1 MVDMSAS
8 GQVLHGRA
16 LPGPAARLPGGVGP
30 HRRVGRHARGPQQ
43 GEATLVMFQMSQMFF
58 VLSPTS
64 ILCELTWLKQ
74 ARNLSNVIQRSVDLP
89 AADVPHGLVRE
100 HLRAGRVLRQAA
112 PHVLRPHQ
120 VRLPH
125 RAGRLP
131 HPAGLRQCPRHSY
144 TIYTLSTQNLHNIYI
159 ISTQY
164 LYILYILSTLSS
176 GEEWRHSEPSDYLH
190 NIYRISTQ
198 YLHNIYIISIHT
210 IYTVLWGGVATL

>member
-43 GEATLVMFQMSQMFF
+43 GEATLAMFQMSQMFF

-64 ILCELTWLKQ
+64 ILCELTWLQ
-74 ARNLSNVIQRSVDLP
+74 RARNLSNVIQRSVDLP

-125 RAGRLP
+125 GAGRLP
-131 HPAGLRQCPRHSY
+131 HPAGLRQCPWHSY
-144 TIYTLSTQNLHNIYI
+144 TIYT
-159 ISTQY
+159 ISTQH
-164 LYILYILSTLSS
+164 LHYIYTISTLN
-176 GEEWRHSEPSDYLH
+176 LH
-190 NIYRISTQ
+190 AAGLR
-198 YLHNIYIISIHT
+198 
-210 IYTVLWGGVATL
+210 GGVSPAQLQSLAGGPGGCAGRAVWIFMVLS